1 MRSKQKTMKSLFLA
15 LVLLPLMSFRHTETK
30 LVLTVSNL
38 DKIKGKLYIGWYKSE
53 EDFRKPDKAVYQKIV
68 EVEGKDTVDIMF
80 ENVAPGTYSVALF
93 LDKNGNGKMDT
104 NMLGIPKEK
113 YGFSNNKYPLT
124 RAATFK
130 ESAFTVG
137 GKEQS
142 ISIKLKG

>member
-1 MRSKQKTMKSLFLA
+1 MKKLLIFLFL
-15 LVLLPLMSFRHTETK
+15 LPVMSFRKEEGRFI
-30 LVLTVSNL
+30 LTVSNL
-38 DKIKGKLYIGWYKSE
+38 DKIKGKLYIGWYKSA
-53 EDFRKPDKAVYQKIV
+53 EDFRKSNKAVYQKIV
-68 EVEGKDTVDIMF
+68 EVDGKDAVDIPF
-80 ENVAPGTYSVALF
+80 ENVAPGTYAVAIF
-93 LDKNGNGKMDT
+93 LDKNDNGKMDT

-130 ESAFTVG
+130 ESAFEAG

>member
-1 MRSKQKTMKSLFLA
+1 MKSLLIA
-15 LVLLPLMSFRHTETK
+15 LFLLPVVSFRHPEGK

-38 DKIKGKLYIGWYKSE
+38 ENIKGTLYIGWYKSAE
-53 EDFRKPDKAVYQKIV
+53 EFRKSDKAIYQKIV
-68 EVEGKDTVDIMF
+68 NVDGKEAVEIPFD
-80 ENVAPGTYSVALF
+80 NVAPGTYAVAVF

-124 RAATFK
+124 RAATFQ
-130 ESAFTVG
+130 ESAIEVV

>member
-1 MRSKQKTMKSLFLA
+1 MKPLLIA
-15 LVLLPLMSFRHTETK
+15 LILLPLMSFRHPESK

-38 DKIKGKLYIGWYKSE
+38 DKIKGTLYIGWYKSDD
-53 EDFRKPDKAVYQKIV
+53 DFRKPDKAIYQKV
-68 EVEGKDTVDIMF
+68 VNVEGKEAIDIPF
-80 ENVAPGTYSVALF
+80 DNVAPGTYAVAVF

-130 ESAFTVG
+130 ESAFEVG
-137 GKEQS
+137 GKDQS
-142 ISIKLKG
+142 ITIKLKG